1 MKYPQKNLLMG
12 QCTLRNLD
20 DYNPC
25 GMVLLNHLDLLLVCG
40 RLVLGVIVTFG
51 FWSLEV
57 MS

>member
-1 MKYPQKNLLMG
+1 MG

-20 DYNPC
+20 ANSC
-25 GMVLLNHLDLLLVCG
+25 GIVLLNHLDLLLVCG